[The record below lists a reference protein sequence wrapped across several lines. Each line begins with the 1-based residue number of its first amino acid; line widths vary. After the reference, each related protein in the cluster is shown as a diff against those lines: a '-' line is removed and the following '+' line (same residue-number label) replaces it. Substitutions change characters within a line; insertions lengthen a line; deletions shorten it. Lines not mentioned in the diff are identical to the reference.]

1 MSEHQRSTRGKFAL
15 LLPLT
20 LALTGC
26 DGAVN
31 APQVEFRIPV
41 EVAEVIEAT
50 VEDLIV
56 TTGTLRARESIILNV
71 ETPGFLEVGR
81 QQGQRLAEGDTV
93 IGGTLIAETTGEDA
107 RLAARLNATRLSLE
121 TARQELERRQQLYD
135 KKLAS
140 EEEFSRTRA
149 TYESALHDY
158 EMSKRTSEKAKIIT
172 PIEGVILQLARDTD
186 GRPMA
191 DGQKVLVGFEVAHI
205 APTDTLIAD
214 VDLVGPELARVQPGQ
229 EVQVSHYA
237 FQGMTLPG
245 KVLRLSPQMD
255 PRTHTFRV
263 EVEVE
268 NPDGLL
274 KPGMFIQASIVS
286 ERRENVATIPR
297 EAVAKRAGRDVA
309 FVIDGQRAV
318 MRIVRLGVRER
329 LSIEIRDGVTAG
341 ERVAVRGL
349 ETLTDGTR
357 VRVITP

>member
-1 MSEHQRSTRGKFAL
+1 
-15 LLPLT
+15 
-20 LALTGC
+20 
-26 DGAVN
+26 
-31 APQVEFRIPV
+31 
-41 EVAEVIEAT
+41 
-50 VEDLIV
+50 
-56 TTGTLRARESIILNV
+56 
-71 ETPGFLEVGR
+71 
-81 QQGQRLAEGDTV
+81 
-93 IGGTLIAETTGEDA
+93 
-107 RLAARLNATRLSLE
+107 
-121 TARQELERRQQLYD
+121 
-135 KKLAS
+135 
-140 EEEFSRTRA
+140 
-149 TYESALHDY
+149 
-158 EMSKRTSEKAKIIT
+158 
-172 PIEGVILQLARDTD
+172 
-186 GRPMA
+186 
-191 DGQKVLVGFEVAHI
+191 
-205 APTDTLIAD
+205 
-214 VDLVGPELARVQPGQ
+214 
-229 EVQVSHYA
+229 
-237 FQGMTLPG
+237 LPG